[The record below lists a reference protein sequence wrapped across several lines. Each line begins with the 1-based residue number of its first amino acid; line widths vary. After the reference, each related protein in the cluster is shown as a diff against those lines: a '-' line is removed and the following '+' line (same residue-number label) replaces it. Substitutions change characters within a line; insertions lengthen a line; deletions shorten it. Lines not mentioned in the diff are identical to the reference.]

1 VPTHGNW
8 WKNVLQNTESQL
20 RDLTIFYAQN
30 QHFLKIHNTDKKNSR
45 PNFFYLIKL

>member
-1 VPTHGNW
+1 MGIGG
-8 WKNVLQNTESQL
+8 KMYYRIQSQL